1 MNEFENRKNI
11 NQNDGGTQKKSY
23 RFDVIALVL
32 CLVIAIGIW
41 LYVMNSNQET
51 AEKTII
57 ITIDAIAQVEKETN
71 MSIITGS
78 ELMDYSKIMVELTV
92 TGTKSAIEKYDDSQ
106 YVVELDT
113 SALEEGKAGKY
124 NFSFK
129 YTLPGNDV
137 TFKSMSPSYI
147 STPVL
152 VDVLSTVEVPLK
164 ADYKEGG
171 ISSGTLESLTPKNL
185 DKVSVSGPKS
195 IIDTVGC
202 AIVNVNLAGYEKSTD
217 IKSKTFEFVDR
228 MGAPINNDYN
238 YIKVN
243 PSEVEVHLQINYTD
257 KTVPISVKFTAS
269 DTDVYKYDFKVSYA
283 DNTDA
288 LLALT
293 GDSLL
298 FPESLVYDLGDI
310 TSSQASIELLVE
322 DMLKLDGFIP
332 EGLTV
337 GKDYKEKIIVT
348 ITKTKI
354 ESEVNQT
361 PESTENTGDETTNEI
376 PA

>member
-1 MNEFENRKNI
+1 MNEFENRKKS
-11 NQNDGGTQKKSY
+11 NQNDGGTQVKSH

-41 LYVMNSNQET
+41 LYVMNSNQEIT
-51 AEKTII
+51 EKTII
-57 ITIDAIAQVEKETN
+57 FTVDAVAQVEKDTN
-71 MSIITGS
+71 MSIIAGS
-78 ELMDYSKIMVELTV
+78 ELMDYSQIMVELTV
-92 TGTKSAIEKYDDSQ
+92 TGTKSAIEKYEDSQ

-113 SALEEGKAGKY
+113 STLEEGKAGKY

-152 VDVLSTVEVPLK
+152 VDVLATVEVPLK

-171 ISSGTLESLTPKNL
+171 ISAGTLESLTPKKL
-185 DKVSVSGPKS
+185 DKVLVSGPKS
-195 IIDTVGC
+195 IIDNVGC
-202 AIVNVNLAGYEKSTD
+202 AVVNVNLAGYEKSTD
-217 IKSKTFEFVDR
+217 IKSKTFEFLDR

-238 YIKVN
+238 YIKVE

-257 KTVPISVKFTAS
+257 KTVPISVKFTAN
-269 DTDVYKYDFKVSYA
+269 DTDTYKYEVKVTYS
-283 DNTDA
+283 DNTGA
-288 LLALT
+288 FLALT

-310 TSSQASIELLVE
+310 TSSQNTVEISVE
-322 DMLKLDGFIP
+322 DLLKVEGFIP

-337 GKDYKEKIIVT
+337 GNDYKEKIIVT
-348 ITKTKI
+348 VTKTKI
-354 ESEVNQT
+354 EPDTSHT
-361 PESTENTGDETTNEI
+361 PETTESESEETTNEV

>member
-1 MNEFENRKNI
+1 MNEFENNRQQ
-11 NQNDGGTQKKSY
+11 NQNDGGARNKSH
-23 RFDVIALVL
+23 RFDVVALIL
-32 CLVIAIGIW
+32 CLVIAIGVW
-41 LYVMNSNQET
+41 LYVMNSNQEIT
-51 AEKTII
+51 EKTII
-57 ITIDAIAQVEKETN
+57 ITVDAVSQVEKDTN
-71 MSIITGS
+71 MSIIAGS
-78 ELMDYSKIMVELTV
+78 ELIDYSKIMVELTV

-106 YVVELDT
+106 YIVELDT

-137 TFKSMSPSYI
+137 TFKSISPSYI

-152 VDVLSTVEVPLK
+152 VDVFSTVEVPLT

-171 ISSGTLESLTPKNL
+171 ISSGTLESLTPKNI
-185 DKVSVSGPKS
+185 DKVKVSGPKS
-195 IIDTVGC
+195 IIDNVGH

-217 IKSKTFEFVDR
+217 IKSKTFEFLDK

-238 YIKVN
+238 YIKVE
-243 PSEVEVHLQINYTD
+243 PSEVEVHLQINYTG
-257 KTVPISVKFTAS
+257 KTVPISVKYTAS
-269 DTDVYKYDFKVSYA
+269 DADVYKYSVTVSYS

-310 TSSQASIELLVE
+310 TNSQNSMEISVEQLLQIP
-322 DMLKLDGFIP
+322 GFIP

-337 GKDYKEKIIVT
+337 SSDYKGNIVVNV
-348 ITKTKI
+348 IKTKI
-354 ESEVNQT
+354 DTEANHAPDDTGSAGEETNNEVS
-361 PESTENTGDETTNEI
+361 P
-376 PA
+376 